1 MFIYILRRVAFAIL
15 VLLSVSALT
24 FALGRVAPGD
34 PVETFL
40 AGVQNPTPEEVQL
53 AREALGL
60 DRPMAV
66 QYITWLTGILRGDFG
81 VSYSTHQPIS
91 QEIGLRLPATLLLM
105 AGALA
110 VMLAVG
116 FLFGITSALRQD
128 RAPDYLVRLFHIV
141 AISIPAFCVG
151 VFLTLLFSVHLQWL
165 PIVGAISLP
174 RLILPALTIGL
185 GAGAGFSRLVRAE
198 VIAALQREH
207 VQAAVVFGVSR
218 RRVFLNHV
226 LKNAMPPMVTSIGLF
241 IGAML
246 GGSAII
252 ETLFSWPGIGAYAVE
267 AIFAR
272 DYPVIQAYALLMAAI
287 YIGINLLT
295 DVVNCVLAP
304 ATGVLE
310 VGGHG

>member
-1 MFIYILRRVAFAIL
+1 
-15 VLLSVSALT
+15 
-24 FALGRVAPGD
+24 
-34 PVETFL
+34 
-40 AGVQNPTPEEVQL
+40 
-53 AREALGL
+53 
-60 DRPMAV
+60 
-66 QYITWLTGILRGDFG
+66 
-81 VSYSTHQPIS
+81 
-91 QEIGLRLPATLLLM
+91 
-105 AGALA
+105 
-110 VMLAVG
+110 
-116 FLFGITSALRQD
+116 
-128 RAPDYLVRLFHIV
+128 
-141 AISIPAFCVG
+141 
-151 VFLTLLFSVHLQWL
+151 
-165 PIVGAISLP
+165 
-174 RLILPALTIGL
+174 
-185 GAGAGFSRLVRAE
+185 
-198 VIAALQREH
+198 
-207 VQAAVVFGVSR
+207 
-218 RRVFLNHV
+218 